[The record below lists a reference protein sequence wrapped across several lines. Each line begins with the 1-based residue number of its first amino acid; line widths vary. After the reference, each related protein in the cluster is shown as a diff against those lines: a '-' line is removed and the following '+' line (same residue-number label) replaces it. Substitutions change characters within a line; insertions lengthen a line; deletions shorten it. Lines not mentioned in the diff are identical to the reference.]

1 MTFSI
6 GDIVRIK
13 GTDKYGVIKKLIK
26 SRWST
31 AHNPDCRQAQIE
43 WITIK
48 EYNHTIVT
56 RDPTAYH
63 LTMYLEKIE

>member
-13 GTDKYGVIKKLIK
+13 GTHKYGVIKKLIK

-31 AHNPDCRQAQIE
+31 AHNPDCKQAQIE

-48 EYNHTIVT
+48 EHNLVT
-56 RDPTAYH
+56 RDPTAHH

>member
-13 GTDKYGVIKKLIK
+13 GTNKYGIITSLLSDK
-26 SRWST
+26 
-31 AHNPDCRQAQIE
+31 AQIE

-48 EYNHTIVT
+48 EHNLVT
-56 RDPTAYH
+56 RDPTAHH